1 MQVGPRGRLPPATA
15 YALVQGCEALLLCT
29 VDVGQHRMAC
39 LLGGGEER
47 REDRAIGRSAGE
59 RVRTAVAPVGVVLL
73 VEAVLQPP
81 EVGQAVRVVPPGGTA
96 LGGPPVEVRP
106 VTALVD

>member
-1 MQVGPRGRLPPATA
+1 MQVGPCGGLPPATA
-15 YALVQGCEALLLCT
+15 HALVQRCEALLLRA

-47 REDRAIGRSAGE
+47 RENRAVGRSAGE
-59 RVRTAVAPVGVVLL
+59 RVRTAVAPERVVLL

-81 EVGQAVRVVPPGGTA
+81 EVGQAVRVVPPGGAA
-96 LGGPPVEVRP
+96 LGGPPVEV
-106 VTALVD
+106 